1 MCPPLSLE
9 EPPDAGG
16 VLVLV
21 VLLESRDVAHQLPA
35 LENVREVLQKGKVEG
50 KNEGEYEDWCGRVS
64 RYP

>member
-1 MCPPLSLE
+1 MYPPLSLE

-35 LENVREVLQKGKVEG
+35 LENVREVLQQGKVEG
-50 KNEGEYEDWCGRVS
+50 KNE
-64 RYP
+64 